1 MRSALRRHRIGGT
14 CIPYRI
20 PGTTR
25 PLTYRARS
33 ENIDGSAS
41 SQKATLEFI
50 DVHFVISN
58 AESSSASYPIRVICV
73 GNQSNNEHALIDIF
87 DTDCLFCCFC
97 NNRFIGLSIDHNL
110 PASQSERVCHLQSA
124 SCLRRQPFSIWAV
137 PTLRSCALSHRHDA
151 RHRTRGPR
159 ELSP

>member
-1 MRSALRRHRIGGT
+1 MCSALRSHRIGGT

-20 PGTTR
+20 PGATR

-41 SQKATLEFI
+41 SQKATFKFI
-50 DVHFVISN
+50 DVYFVFSN
-58 AESSSASYPIRVICV
+58 AESSSANHSIRVICV

-87 DTDCLFCCFC
+87 DPDCLFCCFC

-110 PASQSERVCHLQSA
+110 PASRANGFAAFSQHLAFVASLFPYGQSPLFEIVH
-124 SCLRRQPFSIWAV
+124 
-137 PTLRSCALSHRHDA
+137 
-151 RHRTRGPR
+151 
-159 ELSP
+159 